1 MMKRN
6 LAVGAALLSVL
17 LSGCTVEFFGDKDKR
32 DAQMVQQISQAKL
45 EKSIADT
52 AKQKQN
58 IVLQKIDCEGPL
70 NGVVD
75 ATQKCK
81 VIDDEGI
88 HYDVVAKTTAVNGED
103 IKFTYT
109 VEQTS
114 N

>member
-1 MMKRN
+1 MTF
-6 LAVGAALLSVL
+6 
-17 LSGCTVEFFGDKDKR
+17 SGDTKKDTEK
-32 DAQMVQQISQAKL
+32 VQQISQAKL
-45 EKSIADT
+45 EKGLADA

-58 IVLQKIDCEGPL
+58 IVLKKVDCEGPL
-70 NGVVD
+70 DGTMD

-88 HYDVVAKTTAVNGED
+88 HYDVVVKTTSVNGED